1 MALRILDWDLCMMT
15 VLDLLA
21 QPHSSVP
28 QLHIGLIAALQM
40 SNLFCI
46 DRWDVFP
53 INQLISFAFKSICFL
68 FLTMR
73 HVHMRMVQVLTSK
86 PFKMSSQIFSM
97 FNANIIS
104 APSWRGWGKPRKL
117 ISCMKLFPDLSNRNL
132 QNTSRNSTH
141 NVRHSVP
148 LLTNPE
154 ISDGF
159 YKCLSLDLILSQSI
173 SVHVPTP
180 IS

>member
-1 MALRILDWDLCMMT
+1 MT

-21 QPHSSVP
+21 QLHKFCSVAP
-28 QLHIGLIAALQM
+28 YRFDYRFL
-40 SNLFCI
+40 
-46 DRWDVFP
+46 DRKFILYRQRGCFP
-53 INQLISFAFKSICFL
+53 YQPVGPFAFKSICFL